1 MDAPGDTHT
10 LRAVFHSSVHQLACQ
25 HYTTHAVASLDPSG
39 IRRLAMVRALTH
51 QPPMG
56 GRGGHLHCR
65 LCRPATFGLHR
76 PFFCGGRLCRA
87 RRGPGVD
94 GADSQCGAAGKKCM
108 ARLWADVGLNAKP
121 FFSRSGFAVE
131 ARQQVALC
139 SQVLAN
145 ARMGKTLL
153 TS

>member
-1 MDAPGDTHT
+1 
-10 LRAVFHSSVHQLACQ
+10 
-25 HYTTHAVASLDPSG
+25 
-39 IRRLAMVRALTH
+39 
-51 QPPMG
+51 
-56 GRGGHLHCR
+56 
-65 LCRPATFGLHR
+65 
-76 PFFCGGRLCRA
+76 
-87 RRGPGVD
+87 
-94 GADSQCGAAGKKCM
+94 M

-121 FFSRSGFAVE
+121 FVSRSGFAVE